1 METIWNIHL
10 ADNFQP
16 ISPSPPLPPTD
27 ASGERGTSMIGLGA
41 LFGLLYFVQGIVEP
55 TDGLLSQPIKSLLRN
70 WGYSAASTAWFISV
84 LSIAW
89 AIKPLYGLLTD
100 FVPLAGSRRRSYL
113 LLTTAVASISLTAVY
128 FLPLTSERVLL
139 LLLLLMPSAVAIA
152 FSDVVIDAMMITAGQ
167 PRGMTGRLQSIQ
179 WTSMYAATIITG
191 VAGGALSQLGMQQAG
206 FLIAGVSCGVSL
218 FAVWFLVRER
228 RRPADACE
236 GASPIARNNVAGGR
250 KLSHAMAAMWQAF
263 REPGIAAIGAFLFL
277 WCFNPFSS
285 TVLYYYSTEA
295 LHFSEQF
302 VGSLTSW
309 HAVGLLTGSVLYG
322 FICRMIPIPWLIHG
336 SIVAGVLATIAYWG
350 YRDATSGV
358 LISIAVGVVYAIGS
372 LIQLD
377 LAARVCRPE
386 TAGTTFALLM
396 SLTNL
401 STALSQGVGGSIY
414 EAMAERWGYASAFQM
429 LVAVGALFTAGC
441 WLLMPFLNQLTLSS
455 CKAEREAY

>member
-1 METIWNIHL
+1 
-10 ADNFQP
+10 
-16 ISPSPPLPPTD
+16 
-27 ASGERGTSMIGLGA
+27 MIGLGT

-113 LLTTAVASISLTAVY
+113 LLTTAVASISLMAVY
-128 FLPLTSERVLL
+128 LLPLTSERAALL
-139 LLLLLMPSAVAIA
+139 LLLLLPTAVAIA
-152 FSDVVIDAMMITAGQ
+152 FSDVVIDAMMIAAGQ

-179 WTSMYAATIITG
+179 WTSMYAATIVTG
-191 VAGGALSQLGMQQAG
+191 VAGGALSQWGMQQAG
-206 FLIAGVSCGVSL
+206 FLVAGLSCGISL
-218 FAVWFLVRER
+218 FAVWFLVREH

-236 GASPIARNNVAGGR
+236 GASPSAKCNVAGG
-250 KLSHAMAAMWQAF
+250 KHFPPSHAIAQMWQTF
-263 REPGIAAIGAFLFL
+263 REPGIIAIGAFLFL
-277 WCFNPFSS
+277 WNFNPFSS

-322 FICRMIPIPWLIHG
+322 VICRMIPIRWLIHG
-336 SIVAGVLATIAYWG
+336 SIVAGIVATIAYWG

-358 LISIAVGVVYAIGS
+358 AISLAVGVVYAIGS

-377 LAARVCRPE
+377 LAARVCRAQ

-401 STALSQGVGGSIY
+401 GTALSQGIGGSIY

-429 LVAVGALFTAGC
+429 LVAVGAVFTAGC
-441 WLLMPFLNQLTLSS
+441 WLLVPLLNHLVLSPR
-455 CKAEREAY
+455 KAESEAY

>member
-1 METIWNIHL
+1 MPPAPPAS
-10 ADNFQP
+10 ADP
-16 ISPSPPLPPTD
+16 
-27 ASGERGTSMIGLGA
+27 RGTSVIALGS

-70 WGYSAASTAWFISV
+70 WGYSAASTAWFIAV

-113 LLTTAVASISLTAVY
+113 LLTTAVASISLTVVY
-128 FLPLTSERVLL
+128 LLPLTSERALL
-139 LLLLLMPSAVAIA
+139 LLLLLLPTSVAIA
-152 FSDVVIDAMMITAGQ
+152 FSDVVIDAMMIAVGQ

-179 WTSMYAATIITG
+179 WTSMYAATIVTG
-191 VAGGALSQLGMQQAG
+191 VAGGALSQWGMQQAG
-206 FLIAGVSCGVSL
+206 FLIAGLSCGISL
-218 FAVWFLVRER
+218 LAVWFLVRER
-228 RRPADACE
+228 GQPVNACAE
-236 GASPIARNNVAGGR
+236 PHHPN
-250 KLSHAMAAMWQAF
+250 AMWQAAPRILPSHAIAEMWRTF
-263 REPGIAAIGAFLFL
+263 REPSIVAIGAFLFL
-277 WCFNPFSS
+277 WNFNPFSS

-322 FICRMIPIPWLIHG
+322 VVCRKIPMRWLIHG
-336 SIVAGVLATIAYWG
+336 SIVAGIVATIAYWA

-358 LISIAVGVVYAIGS
+358 VISVLVGVVYAIGS
-372 LIQLD
+372 LTQLD
-377 LAARVCRPE
+377 LAARVCRLE

-401 STALSQGVGGSIY
+401 SAALSQGVGGTIY
-414 EAMAERWGYASAFQM
+414 EAMAERWGYASAFQI

-441 WLLMPFLNQLTLSS
+441 WLLMPVLRQIVLSPS
-455 CKAEREAY
+455 KPEGA